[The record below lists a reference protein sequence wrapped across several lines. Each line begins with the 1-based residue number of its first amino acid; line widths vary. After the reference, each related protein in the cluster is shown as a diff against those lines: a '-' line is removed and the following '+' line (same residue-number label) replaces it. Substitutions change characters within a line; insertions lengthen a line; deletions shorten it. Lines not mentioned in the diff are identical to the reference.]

1 MNVKEVTFIR
11 AVTAEL
17 DVITPSNSFTGTM
30 LFTDPRACTPRRY
43 LMLTGKCKVSN
54 FRFLGRLNETSNE
67 ISFKRRVNK
76 PEPPNF
82 PLLLTEVILK
92 SLWPSFIIIAYVY
105 TPLPSRVRKDGEGVR
120 SLL

>member
-76 PEPPNF
+76 PEPPK
-82 PLLLTEVILK
+82 VILK

-120 SLL
+120 KLVVATLSHY